1 MVASLYVVG
10 EEMDPACVVRI
21 TSASLISNSFFVLH
35 RQILLAAL
43 VVLVALSTTTSAF
56 TPDAA
61 FKMKT
66 LVGTTQPSNNDAGK
80 RGIVVTPSSQSTRN
94 MQLSLIGQA
103 EYIRKSITVP
113 PAYEDY
119 MAVRQ
124 RSLLGLLNL
133 QRDD

>member
-1 MVASLYVVG
+1 MVANLLGDGYG
-10 EEMDPACVVRI
+10 ACLCFYNHRPHALPI
-21 TSASLISNSFFVLH
+21 PH

-43 VVLVALSTTTSAF
+43 VVLVAHSTTAAAF

-61 FKMKT
+61 FKMRT
-66 LVGTTQPSNNDAGK
+66 LVGTTQPSSPSNNDTGK

-133 QRDD
+133 KRDD